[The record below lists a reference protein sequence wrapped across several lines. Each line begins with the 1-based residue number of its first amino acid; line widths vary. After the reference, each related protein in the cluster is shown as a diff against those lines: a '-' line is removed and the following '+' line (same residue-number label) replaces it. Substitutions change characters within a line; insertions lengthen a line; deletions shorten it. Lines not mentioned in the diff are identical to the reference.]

1 MDLLSKQLANKEN
14 QFREMSAQLVNHLKR
29 ISVLSAEVKEVRS
42 GNAVLQGLI
51 EEKDEYLAKLLKE
64 KLELFE
70 TLERLEKPE
79 VVEKLVETVEKIEG
93 IESQEKVLDR
103 EDVKDEEIQLKKE
116 EKEEEGEGE
125 GEGEGKGKGKEGGK
139 DKDKEKV
146 KEEAPKIEIKEE
158 PYISD
163 EIDITAELEKLG
175 LVDLI
180 KKY

>member
-116 EKEEEGEGE
+116 EKEEEE

-139 DKDKEKV
+139 YKEKV